1 VKIASTGLPITKAN
15 ETYQTLRSAIMS
27 GEMAAGSRL
36 RTNLLT
42 KQYHIS
48 LSSLREALTQL
59 SAEGLTRAEAH
70 RGYTVSPVSIEDLA
84 DLTRVRIQVETLCL
98 TWSIQNGNVEWESN
112 IVAATHRLANTSR
125 AADRAFTI
133 RPWTDAHDIYHAA
146 LVSACGS
153 PRLLQIRQQ
162 LYEQGER
169 YRRLEL
175 TLPRNRDP
183 NEEHRGLAEAA
194 IARDVPLATRLMSEH
209 INRTT
214 DNIIKAMSSRGSAQR
229 ETVRASR
236 GGKPSQVEKAGRRPA
251 A

>member
-1 VKIASTGLPITKAN
+1 
-15 ETYQTLRSAIMS
+15 
-27 GEMAAGSRL
+27 
-36 RTNLLT
+36 
-42 KQYHIS
+42 
-48 LSSLREALTQL
+48 
-59 SAEGLTRAEAH
+59 
-70 RGYTVSPVSIEDLA
+70 VSPVSVEDLS

-112 IVAATHRLANTSR
+112 IVAATHRLANTAR
-125 AADRAFTI
+125 AAERAFPVQAWI
-133 RPWTDAHDIYHAA
+133 DAHDTYHAA

-183 NEEHRGLAEAA
+183 NEEHRRLAEAA
-194 IARDVPLATRLMSEH
+194 IARDIPLATRLMSEH
-209 INRTT
+209 INRTA
-214 DNIIKAMSSRGSAQR
+214 DNIIKAMSSRDGAQR
-229 ETVRASR
+229 ETARASR
-236 GGKPSQVEKAGRRPA
+236 GGRASQVGKAARRPA